1 VAKNPPV
8 SNHKEDNMKGLVRIV
23 VLTGFFIGL
32 CANTHCGPRDLD
44 KDSPKTCRDQDSD
57 GYCNKD
63 DFWPGYDDDGQL
75 GITTDDLDGYLIR
88 QRGADGFFTN
98 SLVTDDAMLSD
109 QADIYDMDYDLAVL
123 ALPMEPYQQIVWD
136 MVEDVSLKVFLL
148 NYTTF
153 SIPGWEAC
161 PTQSISV
168 SIKASSDLPALL
180 ASACNCTTAG
190 NPTTCTPEYC
200 SLGNSFD
207 VVEPRISMD
216 DLGDGW
222 FELSGSV
229 LLDAIRD
236 ASETQDYL
244 VISLNS
250 YCSSGYYVGWKPIEL
265 EDSGNHG
272 GSNNLPTI
280 EFYFTR

>member
-1 VAKNPPV
+1 MAILV
-8 SNHKEDNMKGLVRIV
+8 SLFLSLM
-23 VLTGFFIGL
+23 
-32 CANTHCGPRDLD
+32 ANTNCGQRDLD
-44 KDSPKTCRDQDSD
+44 RDSHKPCHDQDSD
-57 GYCNKD
+57 GYCNRD

-75 GITTDDLDGYLIR
+75 VITTDDLDGYLIR

-98 SLVTDDAMLSD
+98 TLETDGAMLSD
-109 QADIYDMDYDLAVL
+109 QADIYDMDYDLAVM
-123 ALPMEPYQQIVWD
+123 ALPLDPYRKIAWD

-148 NYTTF
+148 NYDEF

-168 SIKASSDLPALL
+168 SIKMSSDLPALL

-207 VVEPRISMD
+207 VVEPRITMV

-229 LLDAIRD
+229 LLDSIRD

-250 YCSSGYYVGWKPIEL
+250 YCSGGYYVGWKPVEI

-272 GSNNLPTI
+272 NSGNLPTI
-280 EFYFTR
+280 EFFFSR